1 MSECETT
8 SQRSQDLFYPI
19 PFIENYEVA
28 LNAIFRNTQTKKIK
42 HSSTN
47 KGGYKVIIL
56 NGKAYYVHQIL
67 AKMFVGNP
75 NNYEVVD
82 HINHIRSDN
91 RVENLRWVSQSN
103 NLKNKS
109 HFKSVVYEYLDKIP
123 EQATQ
128 IFSLKGSNFDN
139 LFYFN
144 HEFYI
149 DCNVNVRKLHGN
161 QQGKQFIYSTY
172 NVNNQR
178 VFFSVKQFLEHYPQF
193 RSDFEVKDINVT
205 ESHTENHSES
215 HPEMNIDSKFDT
227 PTETNIEIIN
237 EVNIKS
243 DANSTSDSTSD
254 SDFKYD

>member
-1 MSECETT
+1 MSE
-8 SQRSQDLFYPI
+8 DIFYPI

-28 LNAIFRNTQTKKIK
+28 LNAIFRNTQTKKIR
-42 HSSTN
+42 HGSTN

-109 HFKSVVYEYLDKIP
+109 HFKGVVYEYLDKIP

-128 IFSLKGSNFDN
+128 IFNLKGSNFDN

-144 HEFYI
+144 REFYI
-149 DCNVNVRKLHGN
+149 DCCVNVRKLHGN
-161 QQGKQFIYSTY
+161 QQGKQVVYSTY
-172 NVNNQR
+172 NVDNQR

-193 RSDFEVKDINVT
+193 RNDFDMNDINVN
-205 ESHTENHSES
+205 EG

-227 PTETNIEIIN
+227 PPEQDIEIIN

-243 DANSTSDSTSD
+243 DANLTSDSTSD